1 MFDEIKVVKHEKC
14 GERAKYKFAYY
25 HHPHVCHLITNISVI
40 IWMNN
45 EHEYKNVINLI
56 LHKIFWISNDPGNKT
71 MVLPNR
77 Y

>member
-1 MFDEIKVVKHEKC
+1 MSFDKKH
-14 GERAKYKFAYY
+14 
-25 HHPHVCHLITNISVI
+25 ISVN

-56 LHKIFWISNDPGNKT
+56 LHKIIWISNDPGNKK

-77 Y
+77 YQTWNKNEEKICRR